1 MYTPILQEIVEK
13 NGLKISKSILI
24 DECTSTGAALLR
36 SFFEGDFPLKT
47 KLKNFYHYNYYDLTY
62 EIKYDNNNIKKDIII
77 YKGTIEDKEYI
88 IQFENN
94 KIPNDKP
101 IYLRFF
107 YIGCEDIN
115 KMNDLLVIEIETH
128 EMLEKKND
136 YLGFSFK
143 INKKQHIS
151 KFRLIIGES
160 KRNNCFN
167 VLEKGI
173 YKNDEKKKLFM
184 KEMDENT
191 QELKKIEKEY
201 NAYID
206 KKMELSKSVFCFK
219 NQIDKLDVDFTT
231 EKEEL
236 NKIDRELNKDENDL
250 NEIEKRLNKVIERID
265 NKSSQQ

>member
-1 MYTPILQEIVEK
+1 M
-13 NGLKISKSILI
+13 
-24 DECTSTGAALLR
+24 
-36 SFFEGDFPLKT
+36 KT
-47 KLKNFYHYNYYDLTY
+47 KLKKFYHYNYYDLTY

-94 KIPNDKP
+94 KT
-101 IYLRFF
+101 IYLKFF
-107 YIGCEDIN
+107 YIGCEKIN

-128 EMLEKKND
+128 KILEKKND

-151 KFRLIIGES
+151 KCSLIIGEN
-160 KRNNCFN
+160 KRNNCFKI
-167 VLEKGI
+167 LEKGI

-206 KKMELSKSVFCFK
+206 KKMELSKSVFCFINK
-219 NQIDKLDVDFTT
+219 MDKLDVDFTT

-236 NKIDRELNKDENDL
+236 NEIDRELNKDENNL
-250 NEIEKRLNKVIERID
+250 NEIEKRLNKVIERFD